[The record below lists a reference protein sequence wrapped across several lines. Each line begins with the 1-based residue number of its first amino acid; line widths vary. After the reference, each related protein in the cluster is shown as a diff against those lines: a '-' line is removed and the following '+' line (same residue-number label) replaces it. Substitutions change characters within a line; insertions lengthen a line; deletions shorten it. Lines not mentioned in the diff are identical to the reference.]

1 MRNRMMRPP
10 QETASSECVGRST
23 ATINPAPSVAPTTVA
38 PRASEPVSRSAAT
51 STSVAPRNA
60 SVVGMRASG
69 SRPPTPLAEEARLGR
84 ADGVWPEAREDLE
97 AARERSGSAPKRRS
111 RPLVGEVVDAVRHE
125 TDLPSRCRGK
135 AYQLR
140 GRRDDELGGLGIRL

>member
-1 MRNRMMRPP
+1 MVCAPKRDRG
-10 QETASSECVGRST
+10 VGEAMAKARRDDDERR
-23 ATINPAPSVAPTTVA
+23 A
-38 PRASEPVSRSAAT
+38 PRQA
-51 STSVAPRNA
+51 
-60 SVVGMRASG
+60 
-69 SRPPTPLAEEARLGR
+69 TPLAEEDRLGR

-140 GRRDDELGGLGIRL
+140 GRRDDELGSLGIRLDPVLLIRRDVHEKDRVEARRGLVELRLQLAETRRRLPV